1 MTLRPE
7 IEAAARW
14 LQEQLD
20 REPFSDVGVL
30 ISQHDGQIRRIDHSL
45 TTKQKATAHGARH
58 ENQRS
63 R

>member
-20 REPFSDVGVL
+20 REPFADAGVL
-30 ISQHDGQIRRIDHSL
+30 IAQHDGQIRRVDHTL
-45 TTKQKATAHGARH
+45 TTKQKATAPGAYY
-58 ENQRS
+58 ENRN